1 MDLIKKIFSPFNSLF
16 WRGEENV
23 KQEQTEIPGSPE
35 PTEKDKM
42 SEENISQISSNSQSF
57 NSINSDREILNMTP
71 SRRLTLS
78 KFRRLFDQTTREKF
92 TG

>member
-1 MDLIKKIFSPFNSLF
+1 MDLIKKIFKPFSSLF

-35 PTEKDKM
+35 PSETDKM
-42 SEENISQISSNSQSF
+42 GEENKSQNSSNSRSF
-57 NSINSDREILNMTP
+57 SSLNSNRENLNLTP

-78 KFRRLFDQTTREKF
+78 KFRRLFDQTTKEKF